1 MYEPMIKP
9 SLQIMEATN
18 SMPAHEF
25 VGAQSSM
32 DINDPQSNNDGFS
45 TPRKTTSF
53 PSCGAM
59 DTTMGVYASGG
70 PAGYYGYWMQP
81 SAQSHAGLLFPGY
94 WMASY

>member
-45 TPRKTTSF
+45 TPRKTTSI
-53 PSCGAM
+53 PLRVSI
-59 DTTMGVYASGG
+59 
-70 PAGYYGYWMQP
+70 
-81 SAQSHAGLLFPGY
+81 QSVRQYSVSSSFKNLYRCALWNRLT
-94 WMASY
+94 